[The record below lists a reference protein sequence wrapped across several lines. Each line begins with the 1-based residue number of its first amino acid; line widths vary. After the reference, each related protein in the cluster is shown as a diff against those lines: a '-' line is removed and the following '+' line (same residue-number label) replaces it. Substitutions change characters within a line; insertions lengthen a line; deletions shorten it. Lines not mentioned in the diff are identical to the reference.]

1 MYGAKQEK
9 TIPVRKPGQGL
20 ARIKYSLT
28 ILAHPL
34 FGPSGGCNACHW
46 IPAPAPLT
54 IGGLAPGRF
63 SERARWAIDLRRNP
77 RAAPSTDQSVST
89 TKSFMIDTA
98 TAPKIVTGSL
108 PVAGAFDK
116 MPAPAESQIVSGTMS
131 LSDEQL
137 ASVMRATL
145 RLPVEKRSAL
155 LRRIAARLHLSGK
168 PISTIAGLD
177 NAVRVALRDLIQ
189 ESGGLA
195 PIRWITTPG
204 GISGNRIRPDRFRTG
219 TL

>member
-1 MYGAKQEK
+1 
-9 TIPVRKPGQGL
+9 
-20 ARIKYSLT
+20 
-28 ILAHPL
+28 
-34 FGPSGGCNACHW
+34 
-46 IPAPAPLT
+46 
-54 IGGLAPGRF
+54 
-63 SERARWAIDLRRNP
+63 
-77 RAAPSTDQSVST
+77 
-89 TKSFMIDTA
+89 MIDTA
-98 TAPKIVTGSL
+98 AAPKIVTGSL

-155 LRRIAARLHLSGK
+155 LRRIAVRLHLSGK

>member
-1 MYGAKQEK
+1 
-9 TIPVRKPGQGL
+9 
-20 ARIKYSLT
+20 
-28 ILAHPL
+28 
-34 FGPSGGCNACHW
+34 
-46 IPAPAPLT
+46 
-54 IGGLAPGRF
+54 
-63 SERARWAIDLRRNP
+63 
-77 RAAPSTDQSVST
+77 
-89 TKSFMIDTA
+89 
-98 TAPKIVTGSL
+98 
-108 PVAGAFDK
+108 

-155 LRRIAARLHLSGK
+155 LRRIAVRLHLSGK

>member
-1 MYGAKQEK
+1 
-9 TIPVRKPGQGL
+9 
-20 ARIKYSLT
+20 
-28 ILAHPL
+28 
-34 FGPSGGCNACHW
+34 
-46 IPAPAPLT
+46 
-54 IGGLAPGRF
+54 
-63 SERARWAIDLRRNP
+63 
-77 RAAPSTDQSVST
+77 
-89 TKSFMIDTA
+89 MIDTA

-177 NAVRVALRDLIQ
+177 NAVRVANCCGILIQ
-189 ESGGLA
+189 SSGGFARMPNSLDYNSRRYQRKSH
-195 PIRWITTPG
+195 P
-204 GISGNRIRPDRFRTG
+204 S
-219 TL
+219 

>member
-1 MYGAKQEK
+1 VPLDTGPGA
-9 TIPVRKPGQGL
+9 P
-20 ARIKYSLT
+20 Y
-28 ILAHPL
+28 
-34 FGPSGGCNACHW
+34 HW
-46 IPAPAPLT
+46 WLGAGA
-54 IGGLAPGRF
+54 F
-63 SERARWAIDLRRNP
+63 SQERARWAIDLRRNP

-98 TAPKIVTGSL
+98 TAPKTVTGSL
-108 PVAGAFDK
+108 PVDGAFDK